1 MVLHFYPFASFRV
14 SRAIFFVFRSFH
26 AWVPKHYGGLAKL
39 APNLLFLF
47 QGKEVFHMENME
59 IKDHM
64 PHAYARRLAARVARY
79 LKKRYGATKVLLCG
93 SVAIGA
99 YNPDFS
105 DIDVYF
111 EGVREELV
119 ASALADCRRNF
130 GEKDTSGRKRIDY
143 ICAAQLQ
150 ADAQTKLTKSAE
162 EI

>member
-1 MVLHFYPFASFRV
+1 
-14 SRAIFFVFRSFH
+14 
-26 AWVPKHYGGLAKL
+26 
-39 APNLLFLF
+39 
-47 QGKEVFHMENME
+47 ME

-64 PHAYARRLAARVARY
+64 PHAYARRLAERVARY

-130 GEKDTSGRKRIDY
+130 GERDTAGRKRIDY
-143 ICAAQLQ
+143 LSAASLPAETQSLI
-150 ADAQTKLTKSAE
+150 TRSAE

>member
-1 MVLHFYPFASFRV
+1 
-14 SRAIFFVFRSFH
+14 
-26 AWVPKHYGGLAKL
+26 
-39 APNLLFLF
+39 
-47 QGKEVFHMENME
+47 ME
-59 IKDHM
+59 IRDHM

-79 LKKRYGATKVLLCG
+79 LRKRYGATKVLLCG

-130 GEKDTSGRKRIDY
+130 GERDTTGRKRIDY
-143 ICAAQLQ
+143 LAATALP
-150 ADAQTKLTKSAE
+150 AEAQSRLIKTGE